1 MVSNTCKK
9 DTYHRFEACDEPF
22 SKTTLQRF
30 GDWIFPLF
38 QKNSV
43 KFKKRVTAEWRLQ
56 IWSCFENLNFVSD
69 YEEADE
75 ADICILLPDDA
86 QGAEGDGHSKS
97 TLVAEPSWVCDV
109 LPFDLFKRDKVQ
121 ELRTSSTEV
130 CSPSCSVGRKEFK
143 YWIVL
148 VTTKHVV
155 PFCSKKKRCRVCMF
169 SRWFSNITLGLS
181 TQTSDVCFLKTAALQ
196 KNYVSVK
203 VGIAQYRLR
212 RLRCWSSKSDS
223 IPLDEI
229 NKSWLTICRF
239 QKLGIKRSTTE
250 INPSPSPMHLK
261 SKCEVCIC
269 KTQDTLLCLSSS
281 FSNVICHSSGF
292 FIQIESTQNE
302 RSTQHTTT
310 DYRWIFNTKECVCHC
325 LLLRYSNFK
334 TQSQTE
340 HRITP

>member
-1 MVSNTCKK
+1 MTSFHSIFSSVTRCRS
-9 DTYHRFEACDEPF
+9 FEPL
-22 SKTTLQRF
+22 LQKYVRRHALS
-30 GDWIFPLF
+30 GAKSF
-38 QKNSV
+38 Q
-43 KFKKRVTAEWRLQ
+43 
-56 IWSCFENLNFVSD
+56 
-69 YEEADE
+69 
-75 ADICILLPDDA
+75 
-86 QGAEGDGHSKS
+86 
-97 TLVAEPSWVCDV
+97 
-109 LPFDLFKRDKVQ
+109 
-121 ELRTSSTEV
+121 
-130 CSPSCSVGRKEFK
+130 

-169 SRWFSNITLGLS
+169 SRWFSDITLGLS

-203 VGIAQYRLR
+203 VGIGKYRLR

-269 KTQDTLLCLSSS
+269 KTQDTLLCLASS
-281 FSNVICHSSGF
+281 FSNVICRSSGF

-302 RSTQHTTT
+302 RSHPTHHHWSQVNFQHQ
-310 DYRWIFNTKECVCHC
+310 RMRLSLPSSQIFQ
-325 LLLRYSNFK
+325 L
-334 TQSQTE
+334 
-340 HRITP
+340 